1 MTDFGENLFGKQAAL
16 SASGKTSGTLTAR
29 MLPTLCARIFWRTAM
44 IMQCSE
50 SMTLGN
56 RLRTLRRD
64 LGLSQEAIGA
74 QGFVSTPGWIKIENG
89 QRLASEKLID
99 AVAKWLVSDKYM
111 RPGAA
116 NALQE
121 ELLILKY
128 LNVRSPFVREMAKAR
143 AKNLPDGGASLLAAD
158 PVLPGARRR
167 GRPSV
172 SKASGKDV
180 ALVAENSGAYKVKRR
195 KS

>member
-1 MTDFGENLFGKQAAL
+1 
-16 SASGKTSGTLTAR
+16 
-29 MLPTLCARIFWRTAM
+29 M

-89 QRLASEKLID
+89 QRLASEKLIA

-180 ALVAENSGAYKVKRR
+180 ALVAEDAGAYKVKRR